1 MTLLL
6 LIALTLIIVA
16 VLTTGPAFPWRPR
29 RRVVE
34 TVSEE
39 PAVVSETRGD
49 PPLIDRR
56 MLRRRRVG

>member
-6 LIALTLIIVA
+6 LIGLTLIVVT
-16 VLTTGPAFPWRPR
+16 VLTTGPGLYGRPR

-34 TVSEE
+34 TVREE
-39 PAVVSETRGD
+39 PTVVTETGGD

-56 MLRRRRVG
+56 LLRRRRVG